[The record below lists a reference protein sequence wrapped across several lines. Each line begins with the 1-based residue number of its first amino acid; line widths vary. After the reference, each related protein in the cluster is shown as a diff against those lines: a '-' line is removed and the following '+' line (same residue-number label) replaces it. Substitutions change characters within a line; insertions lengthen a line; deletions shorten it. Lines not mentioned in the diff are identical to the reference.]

1 VTTKDI
7 QTNRRQDIDPSG
19 GPEIDK
25 AIDYGYNSIIST
37 ISHELRTPVA
47 IIKSNIQLLRKFCYN
62 IEHSILEESF
72 SLCEESVDDVQ
83 QFLDNIQL
91 VNNANKV
98 RIVPICSSFRVK
110 AIVHHLYSKLAQ
122 HGYDYQRIVLQW
134 DLKDYEITSDK
145 NYLSQILSHILSN
158 ALKFSEKKVYLTIS
172 TVNGDISITVQDSGI
187 GIPEDEVNSVFQPFY
202 KASNAKH
209 VSGAGLGLAIVY
221 SFVEKLRGKILV
233 SSSIDT
239 GTTIKIIISN
249 ELSNQDSCN

>member
-1 VTTKDI
+1 MTTKDI
-7 QTNRRQDIDPSG
+7 LGNRKHDFDPSG
-19 GPEIDK
+19 RPENVKTIDS
-25 AIDYGYNSIIST
+25 GYNSIIST

-62 IEHSILEESF
+62 IDHSVLEESF
-72 SLCEESVDDVQ
+72 SLYEESVDDIQ
-83 QFLDNIQL
+83 QFLDKIQL
-91 VNNANKV
+91 VNNAHKL
-98 RIVPICSSFRVK
+98 RIAPIRSSFRVK
-110 AIVHHLYSKLAQ
+110 TIVHHLYSKLAQ

-134 DLKDYEITSDK
+134 DLMDNEITSDK

-158 ALKFSEKKVYLTIS
+158 ALKFSEKKVHLTIS
-172 TVNGDISITVQDSGI
+172 TVNGGTSITVQDSGI

-202 KASNAKH
+202 RASNAKH

-221 SFVEKLRGKILV
+221 TFVEKLGGKIFV
-233 SSSIDT
+233 SSSIDK